1 MRVCHAVAG
10 LDGVLVHIGNEDL
23 VGDAGVAEQFGA
35 GGGLGGK
42 NEAGHRSSLIPEAD
56 PVLCHRPSLNVT
68 AHRDTCIIDGIRD
81 RKGPTMAG
89 RFDYDLRGLLT
100 IGIRALR
107 EVTLPDRLRRA
118 LIRVIAL
125 NVRAHRDT

>member
-1 MRVCHAVAG
+1 
-10 LDGVLVHIGNEDL
+10 
-23 VGDAGVAEQFGA
+23 
-35 GGGLGGK
+35 
-42 NEAGHRSSLIPEAD
+42 
-56 PVLCHRPSLNVT
+56 
-68 AHRDTCIIDGIRD
+68 
-81 RKGPTMAG
+81 MAG